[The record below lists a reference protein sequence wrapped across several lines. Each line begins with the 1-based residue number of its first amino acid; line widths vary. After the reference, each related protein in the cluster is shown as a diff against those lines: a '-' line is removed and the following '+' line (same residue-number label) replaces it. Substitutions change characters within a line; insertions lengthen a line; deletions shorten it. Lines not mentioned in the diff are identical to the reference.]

1 MHEEFQKSNIYE
13 VYRKVVSDACSKAEL
28 ITPKSPKSMFPFHAS
43 AKGVTII

>member
-28 ITPKSPKSMFPFHAS
+28 ITPKSMFPFHAS